1 MNRGAETAR
10 EHQPQIRRECS
21 GCECDTAGDVTASVY
36 RPAMPSR
43 VVSASAPLCAFA
55 ATRAAVQPR
64 SRGARHPGWAR
75 YRCVFDQARGAR
87 RCSGR
92 TSDRWGYVSSPCS
105 IAMAR
110 VTSPA
115 RSRVL
120 HTPSR
125 VPRPVA
131 SERALATAL
140 AAALDGVCDIQS
152 WGDVAAGGE
161 WSGHRAPRDDEKTL
175 SISKICANIS
185 SDKLW
190 LKVV

>member
-1 MNRGAETAR
+1 MNRGAETAG

-105 IAMAR
+105 IATAR

-115 RSRVL
+115 RSRAM
-120 HTPSR
+120 HTSQGWCTVR
-125 VPRPVA
+125 QARPPA
-131 SERALATAL
+131 MWAQRTLT
-140 AAALDGVCDIQS
+140 VCDTAKSGQAVMACSRCEQS
-152 WGDVAAGGE
+152 PEARQRAVCGVVAKRKRSVDVNQ
-161 WSGHRAPRDDEKTL
+161 
-175 SISKICANIS
+175 C
-185 SDKLW
+185 
-190 LKVV
+190 V

>member
-1 MNRGAETAR
+1 MLGSTGGRAN
-10 EHQPQIRRECS
+10 
-21 GCECDTAGDVTASVY
+21 
-36 RPAMPSR
+36 
-43 VVSASAPLCAFA
+43 ASAPPI
-55 ATRAAVQPR
+55 RAAPLGCAVPEIRRTMMSHVVFASALPYAFEVSRSVVRPR
-64 SRGARHPGWAR
+64 SRGTHHREWAR
-75 YRCVFDQARGAR
+75 YRCACAPARDVR

-92 TSDRWGYVSSPCS
+92 TFDTSGCVSLSCS
-105 IAMAR
+105 MFVAQ

-175 SISKICANIS
+175 SISKICATIS